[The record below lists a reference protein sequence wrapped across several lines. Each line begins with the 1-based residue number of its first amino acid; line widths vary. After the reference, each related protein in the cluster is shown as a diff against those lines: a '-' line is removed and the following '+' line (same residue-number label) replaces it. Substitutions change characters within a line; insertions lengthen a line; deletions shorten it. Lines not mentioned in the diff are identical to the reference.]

1 MAKRRRPRFKV
12 GKMLS
17 RIHRFIYVLFK
28 GRLVSHRG
36 GVNFLLLSTIGRR
49 TGRTWTVPLLYI
61 MDGTRPCVIASRGG
75 HPEAPDWLLN
85 IRAESRVRV
94 QIGPVSWDGVAKIIA
109 EDARA
114 RLWPVFVGYYEG
126 YEGYQA
132 RTTRRFPIVVITP
145 SQGLSPCSLF
155 V

>member
-109 EDARA
+109 EDERA
-114 RLWPVFVGYYEG
+114 RLWPVFVGYYGG

-145 SQGLSPCSLF
+145 SQDFSLF